1 MESQLLR
8 RLACELRDKENWI
21 KTAQESK
28 KKAKSDYEKALW
40 EGTIIEAKSTVRSYK
55 NILDGY
61 SENEKTA
68 GHGVLV

>member
-28 KKAKSDYEKALW
+28 EKAKSDYEKALW
-40 EGTIIEAKSTVRSYK
+40 EGTIIEAESTVRSYK
-55 NILDGY
+55 NILDIY

-68 GHGVLV
+68 V